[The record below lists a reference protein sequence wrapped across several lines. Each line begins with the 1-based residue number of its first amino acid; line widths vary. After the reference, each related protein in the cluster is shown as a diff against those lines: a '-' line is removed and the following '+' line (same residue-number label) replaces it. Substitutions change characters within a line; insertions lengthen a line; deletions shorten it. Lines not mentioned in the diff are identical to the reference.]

1 MKKGI
6 LKKVLLAFVLVV
18 LVALVAVGFSE
29 NRLSDFGQ
37 CGNSVWWEYDSSK
50 GQLYIFG
57 EGDMYDYDFLVRSAS
72 PFYDTKIKT
81 VIIQHDVTSI
91 GNRAFDSCENLRSV
105 TVPDSVTRIGLSAF
119 ENCKKLEYVGM
130 PESIKEIGHSAF
142 KNCGKLK
149 EITLPTYLTEIATS
163 SFGSCKKLEKVSIPE
178 GATSIGAYAFDGC
191 VALKD
196 VVLPSTLKKIEAF
209 AFEGCSSLTGIE
221 IPEGVEVI
229 ESCAFNECTGLSEL
243 NMPDSV
249 EKAETLIF
257 YNTAYYNDSKNW
269 SDGVLYIGNHLVDVK
284 EDFSGTLAVK
294 EGTLTVSGVFSC
306 EKLTA
311 VTVPDSVK
319 YIDSGTFEDCTAL
332 KDITLSKNL
341 VSIGESA
348 FLNTAYYNDESN
360 WEKGVL
366 YIDNCLIA
374 ANEKISDKYEIKE
387 GTRLIAD
394 YAFKESSVESLVLPE
409 GLEIIGNSA
418 FVWCYSLKNITL
430 PESLKVIGKEA
441 FADCSKLTEI
451 SVPAGVIEIGDNAF
465 YNCSSLTDIYFGA
478 GEKEW
483 KNIDIGYTDEDFE
496 KIKVHFTETE
506 TE

>member
-18 LVALVAVGFSE
+18 LVALVAVGFSG

-37 CGNSVWWEYDSSK
+37 CGNSVWWEYDSAK

-72 PFYDTKIKT
+72 PFYNTGIKT
-81 VIIQHDVTSI
+81 VIIEDNVTSI
-91 GNRAFDSCENLRSV
+91 GNRAFSGCKWLRSV
-105 TVPDSVTRIGLSAF
+105 TVPDSVTEIGISAF
-119 ENCKKLEYVGM
+119 EGCKRF
-130 PESIKEIGHSAF
+130 ESIELPDKLVKVERNTFDG
-142 KNCGKLK
+142 CVRLK
-149 EITLPTYLTEIATS
+149 EITLPDGVTEIES
-163 SFGSCKKLEKVSIPE
+163 SAFSYCEKLEKINIPE
-178 GATSIGAYAFDGC
+178 GVTAIGYSAFRGC
-191 VALKD
+191 KNLKEIK
-196 VVLPSTLKKIEAF
+196 LPDSLKKIEAF
-209 AFEGCSSLTGIE
+209 AFGSCSSLTGIE
-221 IPEGVEVI
+221 IPDGVEII
-229 ESCAFNECTGLSEL
+229 EICAFNECTGLSEL
-243 NMPDSV
+243 NMPDSI
-249 EKAETLIF
+249 EKAESLIF

-294 EGTLTVSGVFSC
+294 EGTLTVSGVFGC

-394 YAFKESSVESLVLPE
+394 YAFRESNVVSLVLPE
-409 GLEIIGNSA
+409 GSEIIGNSA
-418 FVWCYSLKNITL
+418 FDCYSLKNITL

-441 FADCSKLTEI
+441 FADCSNLTEI
-451 SVPAGVIEIGDNAF
+451 SVPAGVREIGDNAF
-465 YNCSSLTDIYFGA
+465 YGCSSLTDIYFGA

-496 KIKVHFTETE
+496 KITIHFTETE
-506 TE
+506 